1 MPSDLCH
8 DASASSLGKR
18 RPTIVGAR
26 GAARVRLGHRNR
38 TAWKFKQGLRE
49 ALVGLDPNCQLLVW
63 PKTSRRARGG
73 IVMGFAAT
81 PDAIIADQIGQVST
95 CVERFLES

>member
-1 MPSDLCH
+1 MGH
-8 DASASSLGKR
+8 R
-18 RPTIVGAR
+18 N
-26 GAARVRLGHRNR
+26 RLGHRNR